1 LPLGNRGKNV
11 EYSREGIR
19 ESLASGMIQCVLP
32 ALKGLPVPSHTHTH
46 TKLKKKKKRKEK
58 KKTKKEGRERERNLF
73 FSQYQKK
80 SGRIRISRKFLF
92 S

>member
-46 TKLKKKKKRKEK
+46 TKLKKKKRKEK
-58 KKTKKEGRERERNLF
+58 KRKKQKKKGEREREIF
-73 FSQYQKK
+73 FLVSIKRSQEE
-80 SGRIRISRKFLF
+80 
-92 S
+92 